1 MIDLMGGISY
11 WEKGL
16 LFRETYGDTLY
27 TISASMEVEPLLV
40 LNYGSERWKREFNFD
55 FGLYNENAE
64 KYLIP
69 GLSTCRDKRLISQFT
84 LFGKSTY
91 AITDIDKNKN
101 YLPYN
106 TESEKNGFVISAFPG
121 YNLRPLF
128 IKGYLANV
136 IQAIDV
142 ITCFDPDTET
152 LTKELKDK
160 ISALG
165 ENDNPVLVLGKL

>member
-1 MIDLMGGISY
+1 MEILFIS
-11 WEKGL
+11 
-16 LFRETYGDTLY
+16 
-27 TISASMEVEPLLV
+27 ISASMEIEPFLV
-40 LNYGSERWKREFNFD
+40 LNFGSERWKREFNFD

-69 GLSTCRDKRLISQFT
+69 GLSTYKDKHLISQFT

-101 YLPYN
+101 YIPYN
-106 TESEKNGFVISAFPG
+106 TESDKNGFVLSAFPG
-121 YNLRPLF
+121 YNFRPVF
-128 IKGYLANV
+128 IKGYLSYV

-142 ITCFDPDTET
+142 ITYFDPETET
-152 LTKELKDK
+152 MPKELKEK